1 MSKENENTPLKQ
13 RAVRCSTCGR
23 FMRRIGLIAR
33 IRLETECGII
43 RTHMCVK
50 EEITYATGEYVHH

>member
-1 MSKENENTPLKQ
+1 MTGKKKIERPK
-13 RAVRCSTCGR
+13 CSTCGR

-33 IRLETECGII
+33 IRLEVECDIK

-50 EEITYATGEYVHH
+50 EEITYATGEYIHHK